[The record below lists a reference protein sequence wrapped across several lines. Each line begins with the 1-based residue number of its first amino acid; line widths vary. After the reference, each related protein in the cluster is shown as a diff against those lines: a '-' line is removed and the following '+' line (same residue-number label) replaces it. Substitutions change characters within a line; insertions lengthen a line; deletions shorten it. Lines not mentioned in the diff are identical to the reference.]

1 LFAPLFELTKKDMDF
16 IWDLGCQQAFDAL
29 KVALVDLPMFIWPD
43 FKKQFCFD
51 VDWSPKG
58 VGAIL
63 SQRMGKLEKVV
74 AYANKSLTI
83 AQKKFHLMEGEYYTL
98 IWGIM
103 HFRQYLHKNHFIFKT
118 DHKPLEW
125 LVIVSYANGGGGRW
139 INMLQDF
146 NFKILHRPGFKHTN
160 VDASSRNSM
169 GPTMD
174 DDDFSEEI

>member
-1 LFAPLFELTKKDMDF
+1 MDF
-16 IWDLGCQQAFDAL
+16 IWDLGCQETFDVL

-43 FKKQFCFD
+43 FKKHFCFD

-98 IWGIM
+98 I
-103 HFRQYLHKNHFIFKT
+103 
-118 DHKPLEW
+118 
-125 LVIVSYANGGGGRW
+125 
-139 INMLQDF
+139 
-146 NFKILHRPGFKHTN
+146 
-160 VDASSRNSM
+160 
-169 GPTMD
+169 
-174 DDDFSEEI
+174 